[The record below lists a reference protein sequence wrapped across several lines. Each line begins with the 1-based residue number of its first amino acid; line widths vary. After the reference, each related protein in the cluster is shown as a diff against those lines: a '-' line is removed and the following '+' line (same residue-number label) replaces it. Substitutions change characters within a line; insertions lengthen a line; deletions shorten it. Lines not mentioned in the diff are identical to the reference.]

1 MKKVYE
7 EGFKA
12 KVALEALKG
21 DKTINE
27 IAQQYEVHP
36 NLIGLWKKRLQENAR
51 ELFGRK
57 NKKDADIEAKEALV
71 EELQKQLGKAHCERN
86 FLKKKYIQLYG
97 KEPDLSNLK

>member
-7 EGFKA
+7 EAFKA

-36 NLIGLWKKRLQENAR
+36 NLIGQWKKTLLENAS

-57 NKKDADIEAKEALV
+57 NKKDADVEQKEAII
-71 EELQKQLGKAHCERN
+71 EELQKQLGKAYCERD
-86 FLKKKYIQLYG
+86 FLKKKYRQLYG
-97 KEPDLSNLK
+97 KEPDLLNLK

>member
-36 NLIGLWKKRLQENAR
+36 NLIGLWKKTLQENAS

-57 NKKDADIEAKEALV
+57 NKKDEEIEAKETLV
-71 EELQKQLGKAHCERN
+71 EELQRQLGKAHCERD
-86 FLKKKYIQLYG
+86 FLKKKYVQLYG
-97 KEPDLSNLK
+97 KEPDLSKLK

>member
-1 MKKVYE
+1 MKKTYE

-21 DKTINE
+21 DKTISE

-36 NLIGLWKKRLQENAR
+36 NLIGLWKKTLQENAR

-57 NKKDADIEAKEALV
+57 NKKDLDAEHKEAII
-71 EELQKQLGKAHCERN
+71 EELQKQLGKKEIKLE
-86 FLKKKYIQLYG
+86 FLKKKYKQLYG
-97 KEPDLSNLK
+97 TEPDLSFLK